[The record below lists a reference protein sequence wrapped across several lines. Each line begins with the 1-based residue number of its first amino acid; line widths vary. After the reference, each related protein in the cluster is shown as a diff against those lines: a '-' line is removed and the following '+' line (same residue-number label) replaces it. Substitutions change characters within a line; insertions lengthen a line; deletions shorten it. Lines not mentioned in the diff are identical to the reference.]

1 MQPEVVLS
9 FSLFCP
15 FGFSWL
21 VELLQ
26 IIHYLGKPGGGGVPA
41 VSTPRCDGSLE
52 TRARLKYVAAM
63 TVTGLPDL
71 RSHN

>member
-26 IIHYLGKPGGGGVPA
+26 IIHYLGKPGGVL
-41 VSTPRCDGSLE
+41 SDSRCAGSLE
-52 TRARLKYVAAM
+52 TRASLGYVAAM
-63 TVTGLPDL
+63 TVTGLL
-71 RSHN
+71 NQRSHT